1 MADRPGHS
9 GPTPPRYRVDGQ
21 LTDQKPPKADRRPIA
36 GVERPPEGGRPV
48 VIYGAAQERPA
59 FPLRPL
65 DLDCVKP
72 ATLSAEGRA
81 EVIQLVR
88 LVQTDFDPERDPRGW
103 ESVADI
109 VRGAGRTPD
118 EVRQMDYRELA
129 AFFRVNH
136 EAQKIRLGGA
146 IETTTPSIVSYNAA
160 QAGGQGVLRVGTR
173 GRDTRKIDV
182 DSALGKLEAK
192 LRKELVRELGSES
205 AADAALVD
213 RLYSLSAESLAPMLK
228 SVGCKTSAKT
238 IYRPGNSRK
247 YESWARYRHPSAG
260 PVADVDLGPAYSSS
274 EAGGEGLADGCKGDG
289 FDDSPDP
296 TIHLE
301 SGHRPSA
308 TDAAND
314 AMNSGHISKRTGG
327 RGITRIGKTAAE
339 KAADD
344 AADRFA
350 REAGIDLPPAE

>member
-136 EAQKIRLGGA
+136 EAQKIRLGGT

-160 QAGGQGVLRVGTR
+160 PASGQGVLRVGRR

-182 DSALGKLEAK
+182 DGALGKLEAK
-192 LRKELVRELGSES
+192 MLKELVRELGSET
-205 AADAALVD
+205 AAQAALVD
-213 RLYSLSAESLAPMLK
+213 RLYSLSAENLQPLLK
-228 SVGCKTSAKT
+228 AVGCVASAKT
-238 IYRPGNSRK
+238 ISRSDR
-247 YESWARYRHPSAG
+247 YISWERYRRPAAPPG
-260 PVADVDLGPAYSSS
+260 TAVDVGPAALSGRPAHSGDAADDTLRHWRRD
-274 EAGGEGLADGCKGDG
+274 AGLSDV
-289 FDDSPDP
+289 
-296 TIHLE
+296 
-301 SGHRPSA
+301 RPSA
-308 TDAAND
+308 ADATAD
-314 AMNSGHISKRTGG
+314 AIDSGQLSKRAGG

-339 KAADD
+339 RAAED

-350 REAGIDLPPAE
+350 REAGVDLPPAE

>member
-48 VIYGAAQERPA
+48 VVYGAAQERPA

-72 ATLSAEGRA
+72 ATLCAEDRA
-81 EVIQLVR
+81 EVVRLVR

-136 EAQKIRLGGA
+136 EAQKIRLFGA

-160 QAGGQGVLRVGTR
+160 PPPETTPKPR
-173 GRDTRKIDV
+173 G
-182 DSALGKLEAK
+182 
-192 LRKELVRELGSES
+192 ES
-205 AADAALVD
+205 AAERLRKLWATSEGRRKIMDAG
-213 RLYSLSAESLAPMLK
+213 SAERIAILIG
-228 SVGCKTSAKT
+228 VGKTSV
-238 IYRPGNSRK
+238 ID
-247 YESWARYRHPSAG
+247 AG
-260 PVADVDLGPAYSSS
+260 AIWDRDIGPALKAQRSMVRYHRD
-274 EAGGEGLADGCKGDG
+274 ERDRGGEGLNG
-289 FDDSPDP
+289 
-296 TIHLE
+296 
-301 SGHRPSA
+301 
-308 TDAAND
+308 
-314 AMNSGHISKRTGG
+314 
-327 RGITRIGKTAAE
+327 
-339 KAADD
+339 
-344 AADRFA
+344 
-350 REAGIDLPPAE
+350 